1 MGCLLAELLSGEYL
15 FAERTWPDLYV
26 SLCLSTEI
34 DLPLKNLR
42 DTLLNLD
49 YRVPRFVEKLVTSIL
64 KRDPESRLGFDAQ
77 IEKINVFLK
86 ETNLLNIASF
96 AAHKVQNK
104 CKLAV
109 DDSICALDENKSSIS
124 SPLDHID
131 PQELFVIPRCVLM
144 IRPVS
149 ICLNL
154 GFDCGNIYNVN
165 TKLNKLMEVSI
176 YADILIKGK
185 ESIKYLQA
193 ISSISQCSYE
203 SHRSCLSY
211 FCSTQDFIEVRLVHG
226 SVNSHTSTSN
236 QPSPIELD
244 VSVNSCDE
252 NFRAQWRKTLLQCKA
267 IKSKLLITL
276 VQDSS
281 AVGNESPGKIL
292 FNKEG
297 NGIGTNGMIFTS
309 LNDDPLSNCTCS
321 RFALTCATVLAGY
334 LAIDTIDGDSG
345 KKPTPMN
352 PLGVVDRVLPGI
364 SQLCDFDLC
373 KKLLDL
379 DDVCEK

>member
-1 MGCLLAELLSGEYL
+1 MECGSINLAEWRQEAFTSKLTIVEDFLQLLLIYQDLLLVLKSVHALDVIHFDIKCCNFVIRKKYAWPNVDFLINSLSRGEPSGLFFLCDFGEGLPNFSQIKNMSGNSLLARSRGTLSIQSPAMLSLSESSLKLKVSSDQSIRMEVSDACDVWSMGCLLAELLSGEYL

-42 DTLLNLD
+42 DTLVNLD

-165 TKLNKLMEVSI
+165 TKLNKLMEVS
-176 YADILIKGK
+176 
-185 ESIKYLQA
+185 
-193 ISSISQCSYE
+193 SY
-203 SHRSCLSY
+203 
-211 FCSTQDFIEVRLVHG
+211 
-226 SVNSHTSTSN
+226 
-236 QPSPIELD
+236 
-244 VSVNSCDE
+244 
-252 NFRAQWRKTLLQCKA
+252 
-267 IKSKLLITL
+267 
-276 VQDSS
+276 
-281 AVGNESPGKIL
+281 
-292 FNKEG
+292 
-297 NGIGTNGMIFTS
+297 
-309 LNDDPLSNCTCS
+309 
-321 RFALTCATVLAGY
+321 
-334 LAIDTIDGDSG
+334 
-345 KKPTPMN
+345 
-352 PLGVVDRVLPGI
+352 
-364 SQLCDFDLC
+364 
-373 KKLLDL
+373 
-379 DDVCEK
+379 